1 MCDVCGRKA
10 EVEMCALCAID
21 KFLELSNAIYYL
33 SNLKNRTEEK
43 EMTNIAV
50 CDCGRYWAEDGNW
63 KEPNCRVKLKILQI
77 KLGLVKDVQI
87 HIMSCDICRE
97 KGSEK

>member
-33 SNLKNRTEEK
+33 NNLKNRTEEK
-43 EMTNIAV
+43 DMTNIAV
-50 CDCGRYWAEDGNW
+50 CDCGRY
-63 KEPNCRVKLKILQI
+63 
-77 KLGLVKDVQI
+77 
-87 HIMSCDICRE
+87 
-97 KGSEK
+97 